1 MNKSLPVIDSTWTLF
16 LDRDGVI
23 NVDNIHGYILNWEEF
38 KFYPGVLEA
47 MATFAPLFH
56 KIVLVTN
63 QRGVGKGVMSK
74 EDLTRIHDNMLREMI
89 KNGGRM
95 DAIYYCDATTNDHPN
110 RKPNPGMA
118 HEAKKQFPSIDFSKS
133 IMVGNTSGDMEFGRA
148 IGAYTVYIHT
158 REDKIPRP
166 ETIDAR
172 FEDLLTFA
180 KALHLG

>member
-1 MNKSLPVIDSTWTLF
+1 MNKSLPAIDNTWTLF

-23 NVDNIHGYILNWEEF
+23 NIDNIHGYILNWEEF
-38 KFYPGVLEA
+38 RFSPGVFEA
-47 MATFAPLFH
+47 MAIVAPLFH

-63 QRGVGKGVMSK
+63 QRGVGKGVMQV
-74 EDLTRIHDNMLREMI
+74 EDLSRIHENMLKEI
-89 KNGGRM
+89 TDKGGRM

-118 HEAKKQFPSIDFSKS
+118 LEAQKQFPSIDLSKS
-133 IMVGNTSGDMEFGRA
+133 IMVGNTGSDMEFGRA

-158 REDKIPRP
+158 REDKIPQP
-166 ETIDAR
+166 ETVDAR
-172 FEDLLTFA
+172 YEDLLTFA

>member
-56 KIVLVTN
+56 RIVLVTN

-74 EDLTRIHDNMLREMI
+74 EDLTRIHENMLREMI
-89 KNGGRM
+89 ENGGRM
-95 DAIYYCDATTNDHPN
+95 DAVYYCDATTNDHPN

-118 HEAKKQFPSIDFSKS
+118 YEAKKQFPSIDFSKS

>member
-74 EDLTRIHDNMLREMI
+74 EDLTRIHDNMLSEMI

-118 HEAKKQFPSIDFSKS
+118 HEAKKQFPSIDFAKS